1 MEKFKELWA
10 LYRYQIIAGTV
21 ALLAAIALLAY
32 RTVKPA
38 PSSSAASSA
47 LVSSDASTVSN
58 RSPARVC
65 VDVKGA
71 VQKPGVYYFKR
82 GARIQEAIRAAGG
95 ALPNAAMKDVNLA
108 KELADQQI
116 IYIPAEG
123 EQVANQAP
131 AGTDAADPVTG
142 KAPVNLNTATK
153 EQLCQITGIGDKKA
167 DLILEYRQQ
176 HGQFKTVDE
185 LMQVSGFGEKT
196 VAKIKEQVAV

>member
-38 PSSSAASSA
+38 PSSAPASLSSAASSA

-82 GARIQEAIRAAGG
+82 GARI
-95 ALPNAAMKDVNLA
+95 
-108 KELADQQI
+108 
-116 IYIPAEG
+116 
-123 EQVANQAP
+123 
-131 AGTDAADPVTG
+131 
-142 KAPVNLNTATK
+142 
-153 EQLCQITGIGDKKA
+153 
-167 DLILEYRQQ
+167 
-176 HGQFKTVDE
+176 
-185 LMQVSGFGEKT
+185 
-196 VAKIKEQVAV
+196 